1 MWRWVNDCCI
11 SNWPPPFSVSFSIS
25 EYRPYLLK
33 SISFG
38 FNLVEYD
45 PEVWNAKEDKKII
58 HIDSIAANIQNQYQ
72 PSIELLGNIHDNIK
86 LVAEETSTVNNVSY
100 PELQDELNKVID
112 QDTVICCD
120 IGSVYMWLA
129 RYLISNHPHQILFSN
144 GQQTLGV
151 A

>member
-1 MWRWVNDCCI
+1 
-11 SNWPPPFSVSFSIS
+11 
-25 EYRPYLLK
+25 
-33 SISFG
+33 
-38 FNLVEYD
+38 
-45 PEVWNAKEDKKII
+45 
-58 HIDSIAANIQNQYQ
+58 
-72 PSIELLGNIHDNIK
+72 
-86 LVAEETSTVNNVSY
+86 VAEETSTVNNVSY
-100 PELQDELNKVID
+100 PELQDELNVIINSGKNKIGKGDTIHPLRFIHELNKMID